1 VVTGPNLIAL
11 GGFAAVALLAAA
23 RAALEKRGKGGTV
36 FEAAGRA
43 EVLFVALLLL
53 TLVALG
59 ATQIFLRNAFHS
71 GLLWA
76 DPLMRHIVLWLG
88 ACGAALAS
96 SRVRHI
102 SVDALTR
109 VLPAPLRPARRV
121 IVYGATAAATW
132 VLAIAT
138 VRLVV
143 SEREFGEV
151 AFLGVR
157 TWVTQL
163 ILPGAFT
170 LITYRTL
177 LGIMLGREPAE
188 AGTE

>member
-1 VVTGPNLIAL
+1 VSGPN
-11 GGFAAVALLAAA
+11 AVALAGFLLLAVLAAG
-23 RAALEKRGKGGTV
+23 RAALERRGRGRAL
-36 FEAAGRA
+36 FDAAGRA
-43 EVLFVALLLL
+43 EVFFVALLLL

-59 ATQIFLRNAFHS
+59 ATQIFLRNVFNS

-96 SRVRHI
+96 GRVRHI

-109 VLPAPLRPARRV
+109 VLPARFRPARRA
-121 IVYGATAAATW
+121 IVYSVTAIAAYLL
-132 VLAIAT
+132 VVAT
-138 VRLVV
+138 VRLVID
-143 SEREFGEV
+143 ERKFGEI

-157 TWVTQL
+157 TWVAQL
-163 ILPGAFT
+163 ILPAAFA

-177 LGIMLGREPAE
+177 LGVFLGREPAE
-188 AGTE
+188 AQGEP